1 MHECDDTPVS
11 LGDDQAGRFESDRS
25 QSMSIQFMHTQWAYG
40 ATGGNCLVPKL
51 DQGGG
56 IGVTER
62 AESCHRSGSPW
73 SIQGRLETI
82 NESRNERPAGM
93 SRSERA
99 PGSRN
104 TDQDVFAFNLD
115 LVNGLLD
122 LRPEGSLP

>member
-1 MHECDDTPVS
+1 MHECHDTS
-11 LGDDQAGRFESDRS
+11 ILLGDDQAGRFEVNRTEG
-25 QSMSIQFMHTQWAYG
+25 MSVQFMHAQRAYG
-40 ATGGNCLVPKL
+40 AAGGNCLVPEL

-82 NESRNERPAGM
+82 SESRNERSAGM
-93 SRSERA
+93 SRGERA

-104 TDQDVFAFNLD
+104 TDQDVFAFELD